1 MAWSN
6 QEKRSVFQKAS
17 MFFGLVSGVLV
28 ILLELK
34 MFEGTAYVFV
44 DNLLTVLVVVLAA
57 CLAGNMY
64 FKSQKNRVV
73 KYT

>member
-6 QEKRSVFQKAS
+6 QQKRSVFQKAS
-17 MFFGLVSGVLV
+17 MFFGLIAGVLV
-28 ILLELK
+28 ILVELK

-57 CLAGNMY
+57 CLAGSMY
-64 FKSQKNRVV
+64 FKKPDE
-73 KYT
+73 

>member
-6 QEKRSVFQKAS
+6 QEKRSIFQKAS
-17 MFFGLVSGVLV
+17 IFFGLISGVLV
-28 ILLELK
+28 ILVELK
-34 MFEGTAYVFV
+34 MFEGSAYVFV

-64 FKSQKNRVV
+64 FKKPEE
-73 KYT
+73 

>member
-6 QEKRSVFQKAS
+6 QEKRGVFQKAS
-17 MFFGLVSGVLV
+17 LFIGLIAGLLV
-28 ILLELK
+28 ILVELK
-34 MFEGTAYVFV
+34 MFEGTAYIFV

-64 FKSQKNRVV
+64 FKKPEE
-73 KYT
+73 